1 MEGCSLQDAFP
12 GGPYASTGCLDNG
25 QAEISRRQEKKKAR
39 RCRGPA
45 LTYLNEGM
53 NMVGSVDPDRQ
64 TVIPMAP
71 VPAMNQKTG
80 LTEHAP
86 VSQQYDYETFVGGM
100 DSLPAIRKDV
110 ESTTALQPTDAPKF
124 FGAGP
129 NDSNGA
135 NKKGLV
141 EAFQSSVSPFVNI
154 IGTDESYLLQPDFTK
169 TFSTKGVTK
178 AESVPIP
185 SGPSPVGKEMELLSP
200 AANKLPNSILPT
212 PNLDIFWKQSP
223 LAGGQSSFFSQLDQ
237 QAREEPAR
245 ELTPNRQEVLTKLD
259 KIFARLGDLEQT
271 QSEHAQTEILLFIM
285 TGLGVIFLMDVACRA
300 VARR

>member
-1 MEGCSLQDAFP
+1 MEGCLLQDAYP
-12 GGPYASTGCLDNG
+12 GGPYASAGCLDNG

-53 NMVGSVDPDRQ
+53 NMVGPVDPDRQ
-64 TVIPMAP
+64 TVVPMAP
-71 VPAMNQKTG
+71 VPAMNTSTG
-80 LTEHAP
+80 LTEHMP
-86 VSQQYDYETFVGGM
+86 VTQQYNYESFVGGM

-110 ESTTALQPTDAPKF
+110 EPTTALQPMEAPKF
-124 FGAGP
+124 FGAKP
-129 NDSNGA
+129 NESVGG
-135 NKKGLV
+135 KKGFV
-141 EAFQSSVSPFVNI
+141 ESFQSSVSPFVNI

-169 TFSTKGVTK
+169 TFSAKGAGK

-200 AANKLPNSILPT
+200 EANKLPNSILPT

-223 LAGGQSSFFSQLDQ
+223 IAGGQASFMSQYQ
-237 QAREEPAR
+237 QQSYNEPAR
-245 ELTPNRQEVLTKLD
+245 ESTPNRQEVLTKLD
-259 KIFARLGDLEQT
+259 KIFARLSDLEQT
-271 QSEHAQTEILLFIM
+271 QPEHAQTEILLFIM